1 MDPNILTTLGSMLAV
16 LAGMLGITAYLR
28 SDLKEVKDDLKG
40 DLKEVKD
47 DLKGDLKEVKG
58 DLKEVKDD
66 LKEDI
71 KEVKD
76 DLKEDIRE
84 VKDDLKEV
92 NTDIRRVDDRVWQ
105 LSSTIIQ
112 HHLGVSPDDL
122 PDIPEPEYPARDRD
136 RAQN

>member
-28 SDLKEVKDDLKG
+28 SDLKEVKDDLKEDIKEVKD

-47 DLKGDLKEVKG
+47 DLKG

-76 DLKEDIRE
+76 DLKEDIQG
-84 VKDDLKEV
+84 VD
-92 NTDIRRVDDRVWQ
+92 TDIRRVDDRVWQ
-105 LSSTIIQ
+105 LSNTIIQ

-122 PDIPEPEYPARDRD
+122 PDVPEPERPARDREK
-136 RAQN
+136 N

>member
-47 DLKGDLKEVKG
+47 DLK
-58 DLKEVKDD
+58 
-66 LKEDI
+66 EDI

-76 DLKEDIRE
+76 DLKEDIQG
-84 VKDDLKEV
+84 VD
-92 NTDIRRVDDRVWQ
+92 TDIRRVDDRVWQ
-105 LSSTIIQ
+105 LSNTIIQ

-122 PDIPEPEYPARDRD
+122 PDVPEPERPARGRD
-136 RAQN
+136 REQN